1 MLAICVGLNAT
12 WPRAVRSE
20 WNRDRLYR
28 EMLAGND
35 KERIAAAEALVAA
48 GGREQLMKALQSDSA
63 SIRTV
68 AASAL
73 YDIWMTQEGE
83 EAAFLLQVAGNSLE
97 HKNLKGA
104 LSHLNRLTS
113 THPFFAEGWNRRA
126 TLLWQLGLVE
136 KALADCRKVV
146 LLNPDH
152 FAAWQGMGTCHLRLG
167 NYEPAVK
174 AFEQAAKL
182 MPYDRTVQ
190 RNLRLSQ
197 EMLQREKKRPAPTR
211 APEPVG
217 EAV

>member
-1 MLAICVGLNAT
+1 MRRFFTPLCLRLYALLAICVGLNAT

-104 LSHLNRLTS
+104 LNHLNRLTS

-152 FAAWQGMGTCHLRLG
+152 FAAWQRHGHVSSPPRQLRAG
-167 NYEPAVK
+167 SEGV
-174 AFEQAAKL
+174 
-182 MPYDRTVQ
+182 
-190 RNLRLSQ
+190 
-197 EMLQREKKRPAPTR
+197 
-211 APEPVG
+211 
-217 EAV
+217 